1 MSKEKIS
8 CGGFFVDGETII
20 IEDGILKSAGGSYD
34 SPFFVVHFHQDDDTS
49 TTTCDK
55 TYAEILAAVSEGK
68 IPVAYA
74 TFVLEGATE
83 YWGSAP
89 LIWYA
94 DPSGAD
100 GFGASMIVIMKMS
113 SEADMTMEVG
123 TFFVGEN
130 ELTPVTYTAGSYVLT
145 PVQEG

>member
-1 MSKEKIS
+1 MIDLLSYIMGQKS
-8 CGGFFVDGETII
+8 GG
-20 IEDGILKSAGGSYD
+20 GGSSD
-34 SPFFVVHFHQDDDTS
+34 SPFFIVHFHQDDDTS

-68 IPVAYA
+68 IPIAYA
-74 TFVLEGATE
+74 TFVLEGSTE

-89 LIWYA
+89 LTWYA

-100 GFGASMIVIMKMS
+100 GFGASMITIMKMDFES
-113 SEADMTMEVG
+113 DMTMEVG

-130 ELTPVTYTAGSYVLT
+130 ELLPVTYTPGSYVLT
-145 PVQEG
+145 PIEQG